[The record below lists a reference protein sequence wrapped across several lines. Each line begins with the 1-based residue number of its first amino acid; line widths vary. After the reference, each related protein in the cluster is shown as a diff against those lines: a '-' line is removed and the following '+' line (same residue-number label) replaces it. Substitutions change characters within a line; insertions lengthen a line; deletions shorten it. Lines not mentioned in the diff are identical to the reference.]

1 MSDAAAVVEGLGGP
15 ERPAGPA
22 AGLIADVA
30 DEGLA
35 PGEVRGGIE
44 GIWEIHPSIGVILAL
59 GESLESGMTAQD
71 ASEQGNDVPD
81 RGVHEA
87 AGAGDEGEKMF
98 WIRMMIRVYLGATAQ
113 RRKFRT
119 HRGETW
125 ASHVES
131 GLLT

>member
-1 MSDAAAVVEGLGGP
+1 M
-15 ERPAGPA
+15 
-22 AGLIADVA
+22 A

-98 WIRMMIRVYLGATAQ
+98 GIRMMIVSTLAPPLKGANFALTEG
-113 RRKFRT
+113 K
-119 HRGETW
+119 RGPPTW
-125 ASHVES
+125 SRAC
-131 GLLT
+131 